1 VRTLT
6 GFFETRAVN
15 LFAVV
20 IWPVFLAGF
29 IFCLYGCFLY
39 LTGAINNA
47 LYPLLAL
54 MLIVVPLFTLFSLA
68 AFPKI
73 KIENDVVI
81 LKYGFMRMLFFP
93 DEVQIKAEGRVLRLG
108 NWMTGGWYV
117 PFRREECIAAL
128 EKIAG
133 LYPPKAPRKF
143 SPWFYLYFLPIPI
156 LYMLQVLLK
165 QLSFTLNPMIWA
177 LLWEVV
183 VTFSLTMTIYN
194 SPLKIKIW
202 GLNKAS
208 SSLLFGLFL
217 GITAFLFMMLTTS

>member
-1 VRTLT
+1 MEP
-6 GFFETRAVN
+6 FETRAVN
-15 LFAVV
+15 LFAVA

-29 IFCLYGCFLY
+29 VFCLYGCFLY

-54 MLIVVPLFTLFSLA
+54 MLMVVPLFILSSLA

-73 KIENDVVI
+73 KIENDVII

-93 DEVQIKAEGRVLRLG
+93 DEVQIKADGWVLRLG
-108 NWMTGGWYV
+108 GWMIGGWYV
-117 PFRREECIAAL
+117 PFRREECITAL
-128 EKIAG
+128 EKIVG
-133 LYPPKAPRKF
+133 LYPQKTPRKF
-143 SPWFYLYFLPIPI
+143 SPRFYLYFLPIPI
-156 LYMLQVLLK
+156 LYMFQVLLE
-165 QLSFTLNPMIWA
+165 QSFMLDPTIWA
-177 LLWEVV
+177 LLWGVV
-183 VTFSLTMTIYN
+183 VTFSLAMTIYN

-202 GLNKAS
+202 KLNKAN